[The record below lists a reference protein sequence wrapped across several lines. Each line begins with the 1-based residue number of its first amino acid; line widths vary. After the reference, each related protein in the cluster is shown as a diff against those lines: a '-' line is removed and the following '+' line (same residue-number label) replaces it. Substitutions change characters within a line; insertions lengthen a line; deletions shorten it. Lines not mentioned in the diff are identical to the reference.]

1 MLKKMKL
8 HQEPQTIAEPALVP
22 SADAATIEV
31 MQKRQAQL
39 QNLITNPNLSEDSKS
54 EIKSELSII
63 KETLKKIVPKKIADP
78 SKDNLSLNHNLKK
91 HKDYDKWFSIFK
103 DEEFIELIDLLS
115 RMAIKDEYQA
125 INIISDAYEIDLL
138 YRFGNPLPD
147 TTIEQIERKEW
158 EQTPEYQAQ
167 YKRHLEY
174 FINGGPVRKQ
184 AMKNEFE
191 EAYEDA

>member
-1 MLKKMKL
+1 MKL
-8 HQEPQTIAEPALVP
+8 HQEPQLIAEPAQTP

-31 MQKRQAQL
+31 MQKRKAQL
-39 QNLITNPNLSEDSKS
+39 LNLIKNPNLSVDSKN
-54 EIKSELSII
+54 EIQSELSII
-63 KETLKKIVPKKIADP
+63 EETLKKIIPKKIADP
-78 SKDNLSLNHNLKK
+78 SKDNLSLNNNLKK
-91 HKDYDKWFSIFK
+91 YKDYDKWFSIFK
-103 DEEFIELIDLLS
+103 DEEFIEFMDLLG
-115 RMAIKDEYQA
+115 RMAIKDEFQA
-125 INIISDAYEIDLL
+125 TNIVCEAYEIGLL
-138 YRFGNPLPD
+138 YRFGSPIPD

-174 FINGGPVRKQ
+174 FTYGGPVRKQ